1 MFINISDFE
10 PQVSIKE
17 QGTDNTNS
25 TLFQREDY
33 DDADLLEEHL
43 KEDWDL
49 EEERTLLEMVQKRID
64 EGEFEIKDAE
74 ITQIVV
80 SHKEIPDE
88 WLPCGKF
95 CQWWQWLQHPWVGDM
110 FLW

>member
-10 PQVSIKE
+10 PQVTIKE
-17 QGTDNTNS
+17 QGTDNKNS
-25 TLFQREDY
+25 TRFEREDY

-49 EEERTLLEMVQKRID
+49 EEEKTLLEMVQKRID
-64 EGEFEIKDAE
+64 EGEFEIEDAE
-74 ITQIVV
+74 ITQFVV
-80 SHKEIPDE
+80 SHKETPEE
-88 WLPCGKF
+88 WLPCGKI

>member
-10 PQVSIKE
+10 PQVTIKE

-25 TLFQREDY
+25 TLFKREDY

-43 KEDWDL
+43 KEGWDL
-49 EEERTLLEMVQKRID
+49 EEEKTLLEMVQKRID
-64 EGEFEIKDAE
+64 EGEFEIEDAE

-80 SHKEIPDE
+80 SHKETPDE